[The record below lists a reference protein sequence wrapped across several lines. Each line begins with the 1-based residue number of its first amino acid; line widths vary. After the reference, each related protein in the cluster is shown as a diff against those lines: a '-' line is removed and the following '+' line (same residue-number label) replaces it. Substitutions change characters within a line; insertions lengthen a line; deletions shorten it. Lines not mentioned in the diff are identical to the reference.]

1 MATRLYVGN
10 LPFSAT
16 EEELRSVFGEFG
28 TVEQVELVMDRA
40 TGRPRGF
47 GFVQMDQAGATA
59 AIEKLDGTQMGG
71 RSINVNVAMERPE
84 RAPRFPRR
92 PFSMSMTTH

>member
-16 EEELRSVFGEFG
+16 EEELRSVFGEHG
-28 TVEQVELVMDRA
+28 TVEAVELVMDRA

-59 AIEKLDGTQMGG
+59 AIEKLDGAQMGG
-71 RSINVNVAMERPE
+71 RSINVNVAMERTE
-84 RAPRFPRR
+84 RSPRPRR
-92 PFSMSMTTH
+92 NNNW

>member
-71 RSINVNVAMERPE
+71 RSINVNVAMERTE
-84 RAPRFPRR
+84 RAPRPRR
-92 PFSMSMTTH
+92 NNNW

>member
-1 MATRLYVGN
+1 MTMATRLYVGN

-71 RSINVNVAMERPE
+71 RSINVNVAMERTE
-84 RAPRFPRR
+84 RAPRPRR
-92 PFSMSMTTH
+92 NNNW